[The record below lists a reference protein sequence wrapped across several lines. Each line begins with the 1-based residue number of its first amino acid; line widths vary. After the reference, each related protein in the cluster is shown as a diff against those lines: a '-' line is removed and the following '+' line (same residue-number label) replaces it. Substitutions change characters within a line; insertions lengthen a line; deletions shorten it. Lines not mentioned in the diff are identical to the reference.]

1 VRSAPISAA
10 FKSREAVLGGR
21 LEAFRTGVLADLP
34 ARRDVSRELDGVWRQ
49 GRHRSTCETGGDKAV
64 PASNRRQGKRS
75 PSVTAYVAI
84 TNSRAGSRRRAFM
97 TDDEIRAEIAR
108 QIHNTLALLATK
120 LRDTAQNHGPVIAK
134 ALI

>member
-1 VRSAPISAA
+1 
-10 FKSREAVLGGR
+10 
-21 LEAFRTGVLADLP
+21 
-34 ARRDVSRELDGVWRQ
+34 
-49 GRHRSTCETGGDKAV
+49 
-64 PASNRRQGKRS
+64 
-75 PSVTAYVAI
+75 
-84 TNSRAGSRRRAFM
+84 M